1 MFMLIIKQTQHNT
14 TQHNKVSLSR
24 VYKVYYI
31 SKSFFSQLEMVCQT
45 CRGVF
50 TMTHNARTCPMNN
63 TIVPLSAIECY
74 FPAIA
79 EEPKAPKSPQ
89 TPAFESL
96 RQCYRMFEEPK
107 APKAPKASKAPKAIV
122 ASPAEKRVAA
132 ELGAMLTP
140 VEGKVLVASPAE
152 KRLAAEL
159 GAMLAPVEGKAKK
172 SLKTCS
178 ACGEKGHNSRT
189 CINITKTTT
198 DVY

>member
-63 TIVPLSAIECY
+63 TIAPLSAIECY

-79 EEPKAPKSPQ
+79 EAPKAPKSPQ

-107 APKAPKASKAPKAIV
+107 VPKAPKAIV

-132 ELGAMLTP
+132 ELAAMLAP

-152 KRLAAEL
+152 KRVAAEL

-178 ACGEKGHNSRT
+178 ACGEKGHNCRT
-189 CINITKTTT
+189 CINLTKTTT